1 VHHNKFSYWIG
12 TQAGSRATTHA
23 TLRLRRSRIPSHL
36 RKVLH
41 GAVNS
46 LLFRAFANSISS
58 SLIQA
63 LTSVAPAPRHLVS
76 AMEVGWTFGS
86 VGDLFAV
93 CELAIKLG
101 KALGSGQA
109 SSVAQYRELRTELDS
124 FVQVLTIVC
133 CFCSLWLFN

>member
-1 VHHNKFSYWIG
+1 
-12 TQAGSRATTHA
+12 
-23 TLRLRRSRIPSHL
+23 
-36 RKVLH
+36 
-41 GAVNS
+41 
-46 LLFRAFANSISS
+46 
-58 SLIQA
+58 
-63 LTSVAPAPRHLVS
+63 
-76 AMEVGWTFGS
+76 MEVGWTFGS